1 MAFKFKKFELP
12 DSGEFSD
19 VDRKGMELLGK
30 HINDQLEMLA
40 EGIKSEEEIVESVK
54 SSLGKLGVSAEK
66 IEEIE
71 KALKEQGSEIR
82 RSMSGSAGK
91 GRTIREQIKAFL
103 SSDEAKRAFA
113 EKRNTAL
120 ELEIKAAATT
130 ITVAA
135 NTAAVAALNTEVDRT
150 IHYAP
155 SEDTRVV
162 ERLFKGSTNSPNITW
177 VDRKPGNGAPAFI
190 AEGALKP
197 AMDWSYVPET
207 STAKKVAVS
216 AKISYEMRDDFDY
229 MQSEIDNML
238 RTSLVQERTKQLLTG
253 DGTGVNLKGIFTAA
267 ATYTAT
273 ALDGTVEMANKADAI
288 RAAILQ
294 MRNLNFYPDVVMLNP
309 SDRASID
316 LTKDSTGHYISDELF
331 RLIRGGEIVE
341 STSRPAIS
349 SLPIRANGTF
359 ARTKAFASNSGGS
372 TTTSR
377 RISSRSSARSVCT
390 RTSHRSI
397 RGRSSKA
404 RLRPLSPPC
413 RNRLPS
419 LRRWQPKSNTLSEQE
434 YGNVRRKDQ
443 CGLQRSRDGLR
454 NRRPRQYAGEGQSL

>member
-66 IEEIE
+66 IAEIE

-177 VDRKPGNGAPAFI
+177 VDREPGNGAPAFI

-253 DGTGVNLKGIFTAA
+253 DGTGVNF
-267 ATYTAT
+267 
-273 ALDGTVEMANKADAI
+273 
-288 RAAILQ
+288 
-294 MRNLNFYPDVVMLNP
+294 
-309 SDRASID
+309 S
-316 LTKDSTGHYISDELF
+316 
-331 RLIRGGEIVE
+331 
-341 STSRPAIS
+341 
-349 SLPIRANGTF
+349 
-359 ARTKAFASNSGGS
+359 
-372 TTTSR
+372 
-377 RISSRSSARSVCT
+377 
-390 RTSHRSI
+390 
-397 RGRSSKA
+397 
-404 RLRPLSPPC
+404 
-413 RNRLPS
+413 
-419 LRRWQPKSNTLSEQE
+419 
-434 YGNVRRKDQ
+434 
-443 CGLQRSRDGLR
+443 
-454 NRRPRQYAGEGQSL
+454 

>member
-103 SSDEAKRAFA
+103 SGDEAKRAFA

-120 ELEIKAAATT
+120 ELEIKEDATT

-162 ERLFKGSTNSPNITW
+162 ERLFKGATNSPNITW
-177 VDRKPGNGAPAFI
+177 VDREPGNGAPAFI

-267 ATYTAT
+267 ATYATT

-331 RLIRGGEIVE
+331 RLIRGVEIVE
-341 STSRPAIS
+341 STYVKAGDFLVADTSKWNVRPYKG
-349 SLPIRANGTF
+349 IRIEFGWVDDDFQQNLFTVICEERLHSYFASVDQGAFVKGTF
-359 ARTKAFASNSGGS
+359 ATIIAALQKPAAEPSEKAA
-372 TTTSR
+372 
-377 RISSRSSARSVCT
+377 
-390 RTSHRSI
+390 
-397 RGRSSKA
+397 
-404 RLRPLSPPC
+404 
-413 RNRLPS
+413 
-419 LRRWQPKSNTLSEQE
+419 
-434 YGNVRRKDQ
+434 
-443 CGLQRSRDGLR
+443 
-454 NRRPRQYAGEGQSL
+454 

>member
-30 HINDQLEMLA
+30 HINGQLEMLA

-135 NTAAVAALNTEVDRT
+135 NTAAVTALNAEVDRT

-331 RLIRGGEIVE
+331 RLIRGVEIVE
-341 STSRPAIS
+341 STYVKAGDFLVADTSKWNVRPYKG
-349 SLPIRANGTF
+349 IRVEFGWVDDDFQKNLFTVICEERLHSYF
-359 ARTKAFASNSGGS
+359 ASVDQGAFVKGAFA
-372 TTTSR
+372 T
-377 RISSRSSARSVCT
+377 IIAALQ
-390 RTSHRSI
+390 
-397 RGRSSKA
+397 KPA
-404 RLRPLSPPC
+404 ADSP
-413 RNRLPS
+413 
-419 LRRWQPKSNTLSEQE
+419 K
-434 YGNVRRKDQ
+434 V
-443 CGLQRSRDGLR
+443 
-454 NRRPRQYAGEGQSL
+454 AA

>member
-1 MAFKFKKFELP
+1 MAFKFKEFKLP

-66 IEEIE
+66 IAEIE

-82 RSMSGSAGK
+82 RSMSGGAGK

-120 ELEIKAAATT
+120 ELEIKADAAAAT

-190 AEGALKP
+190 DEGVLKP

-253 DGTGVNLKGIFTAA
+253 DGAGGNLKGIFAA
-267 ATYTAT
+267 AAPYTT
-273 ALDGTVEMANKADAI
+273 TVLDGAVEMANKADAI

-331 RLIRGGEIVE
+331 RLIRGVEIVE
-341 STSRPAIS
+341 STYVNAGDFLVADTSKWNVRPYKG
-349 SLPIRANGTF
+349 IRVEFGWVDNDFQKNLFTVICEERLHSYSASVDQGAFVKSTF
-359 ARTKAFASNSGGS
+359 ATIIAA
-372 TTTSR
+372 
-377 RISSRSSARSVCT
+377 
-390 RTSHRSI
+390 
-397 RGRSSKA
+397 
-404 RLRPLSPPC
+404 
-413 RNRLPS
+413 
-419 LRRWQPKSNTLSEQE
+419 
-434 YGNVRRKDQ
+434 
-443 CGLQRSRDGLR
+443 LQKLV
-454 NRRPRQYAGEGQSL
+454 A

>member
-1 MAFKFKKFELP
+1 MAFKFKKFKLP

-66 IEEIE
+66 IAEIE

-82 RSMSGSAGK
+82 RSMSGGAGK

-162 ERLFKGSTNSPNITW
+162 ERLFKGSTNSPSITW

-190 AEGALKP
+190 AEGTLKP
-197 AMDWSYVPET
+197 AMDWSYVSET

-253 DGTGVNLKGIFTAA
+253 EGTGVNLKGVFTAA
-267 ATYTAT
+267 AAYTAT

-331 RLIRGGEIVE
+331 RLIRGVEIVE
-341 STSRPAIS
+341 STYVKAGDFLVADTSKWNVRPYKG
-349 SLPIRANGTF
+349 IRVEFGWVGDDFQKNLFTVICEERLHSYFASVDQGAFVKGTF
-359 ARTKAFASNSGGS
+359 ATIIAALQKPAA
-372 TTTSR
+372 
-377 RISSRSSARSVCT
+377 
-390 RTSHRSI
+390 
-397 RGRSSKA
+397 
-404 RLRPLSPPC
+404 
-413 RNRLPS
+413 
-419 LRRWQPKSNTLSEQE
+419 KS
-434 YGNVRRKDQ
+434 
-443 CGLQRSRDGLR
+443 
-454 NRRPRQYAGEGQSL
+454 

>member
-30 HINDQLEMLA
+30 HINDQFEMLA

-66 IEEIE
+66 IAEIE

-162 ERLFKGSTNSPNITW
+162 ERLFKGLDQLAQYHMGGSQARQRRSCIH
-177 VDRKPGNGAPAFI
+177 RR
-190 AEGALKP
+190 GALKP
-197 AMDWSYVPET
+197 VMDWSYVPET

-331 RLIRGGEIVE
+331 RLIRGVEIVE
-341 STSRPAIS
+341 STYVKAGDFLVADTSKWNVRPYKG
-349 SLPIRANGTF
+349 IRVEFGWVDDDFQKNLFTVICEERLHSYF
-359 ARTKAFASNSGGS
+359 ASVDQGAFVKGAFA
-372 TTTSR
+372 T
-377 RISSRSSARSVCT
+377 IIAALQKPAAEP
-390 RTSHRSI
+390 
-397 RGRSSKA
+397 SKVA
-404 RLRPLSPPC
+404 
-413 RNRLPS
+413 
-419 LRRWQPKSNTLSEQE
+419 
-434 YGNVRRKDQ
+434 
-443 CGLQRSRDGLR
+443 
-454 NRRPRQYAGEGQSL
+454 A